1 MSARVYLDWNA
12 TTPPLPEV
20 LDAMRDTGA
29 RTWGNPSSIHG
40 DGRAAR
46 AVVEDAR
53 AAVGALVDADPR
65 DVVLTSGGTE
75 ANNLAVRSALA
86 ADDAASASASA
97 AAGAGRARA
106 APWLYT
112 SRLEHPSVAR
122 VAEALEREGRARVR
136 WTRVDEG
143 GAIDLAD
150 LARGLDEARARGEAI
165 ALVTLQAVN
174 HETGVQQP
182 VREAIALAHAAGAR
196 VHVDAVQAW
205 GKVDTSSVAAADSA
219 SLAAHK
225 LRGPKGIGALV
236 VRAGLRIVPVLL
248 GGAQEKGLR
257 PGTVDPALAAGLGVA
272 ARSAHD
278 GSVRYARIAER
289 RDALEA
295 ALLALLS
302 GDRRARVAGDPAR
315 RAPHVSLLVWPG
327 WQGAELVAALD
338 LEGVSVSSGAACS
351 AGTVEPSPVLEA
363 MVGAENA
370 ASGIRAS
377 LGETTTAD
385 DVARAIDAFR
395 RVLGRQPGSD
405 HFSKQ

>member
-1 MSARVYLDWNA
+1 MPRVYLDWNA
-12 TTPPLPEV
+12 TTPPLTEV
-20 LDAMRDTGA
+20 LDAMREAGA

-53 AAVGALVDADPR
+53 AAVGALMDADPR

-75 ANNLAVRSALA
+75 ANNLAVRSAFP
-86 ADDAASASASA
+86 ADGAS
-97 AAGAGRARA
+97 GDE
-106 APWLYT
+106 APWLFT

-122 VAEALEREGRARVR
+122 VAEALAREGRARVR
-136 WTRVDEG
+136 WMHVEESG
-143 GAIDLAD
+143 VVDLAD
-150 LARGLDEARARGEAI
+150 LERGLAEARASGGAV

-174 HETGVQQP
+174 HESGVVQP
-182 VREAIALAHAAGAR
+182 VREAVALAHAAGAR
-196 VHVDAVQAW
+196 AHVDAVQAW
-205 GKVDTSSVAAADSA
+205 GKVDTSAVAAADSA

-225 LRGPKGIGALV
+225 LRGPKGVGALV
-236 VRAGLRIVPVLL
+236 ARAGLRLLPVLL

-272 ARSAHD
+272 ARRAID

-289 RDALEA
+289 RDTLEN
-295 ALLALLS
+295 ALLALLE
-302 GDRRARVAGDPAR
+302 GERRARVAGDRAR
-315 RAPHVSLLVWPG
+315 RAPHVSLIVWPG

-363 MVGAENA
+363 MLGARDA

-377 LGETTTAD
+377 LGEATTDD
-385 DVARAIDAFR
+385 DVTRVIEAFR
-395 RVLGRQPGSD
+395 RVVTRAHS
-405 HFSKQ
+405 SKQ

>member
-1 MSARVYLDWNA
+1 MSSRVYLDWNA
-12 TTPPLPEV
+12 TTPPLPDV
-20 LDAMRDTGA
+20 LDAMRDAGA

-53 AAVGALVDADPR
+53 AAVGALMDADPR

-75 ANNLAVRSALA
+75 ANNLAVRSAFALGGEEG
-86 ADDAASASASA
+86 SA
-97 AAGAGRARA
+97 AGV
-106 APWLYT
+106 PWLFT

-122 VAEALEREGRARVR
+122 VAEALAREGRAQVR
-136 WTRVDEG
+136 WLRVEESG
-143 GAIDLAD
+143 VVDLAD
-150 LARGLDEARARGEAI
+150 LERGLAEVRARGEAI
-165 ALVTLQAVN
+165 ALVTIQAMN
-174 HETGVQQP
+174 HETGVLQP

-205 GKVDTSSVAAADSA
+205 GKVDTTAVAAADSA

-236 VRAGLRIVPVLL
+236 VRAGLPIVPVLL
-248 GGAQEKGLR
+248 GGAQERGLR
-257 PGTVDPALAAGLGVA
+257 PGTVDAALAAGLGVA
-272 ARSAHD
+272 ARHARE
-278 GSVRYARIAER
+278 GSMRYARIAER
-289 RDALEA
+289 RNTLENG
-295 ALLALLS
+295 LLALPP
-302 GDRRARVAGDPAR
+302 RVARVAGDPAR

-363 MVGAENA
+363 MLGPLDA

-377 LGETTTAD
+377 LGETTTDD
-385 DVARAIDAFR
+385 DVARALDAFR
-395 RVLGRQPGSD
+395 RVLARG
-405 HFSKQ
+405 HASKP